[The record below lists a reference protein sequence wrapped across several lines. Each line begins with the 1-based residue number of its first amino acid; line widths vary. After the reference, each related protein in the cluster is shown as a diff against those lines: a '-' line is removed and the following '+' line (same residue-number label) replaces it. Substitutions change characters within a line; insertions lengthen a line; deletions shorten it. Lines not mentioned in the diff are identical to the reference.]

1 MEQEQSKFELTEHEL
16 EFLKDIHR
24 ARALR
29 EMTQHPGWE
38 FFNEIIDM
46 ILLRVQNQ
54 HLRFSRKA
62 SRDAYW
68 LSGARLDA
76 VSEFVE
82 IIREQIAGS
91 IDLLNQPLRM
101 PNRNGNHP
109 EGEE

>member
-1 MEQEQSKFELTEHEL
+1 VESEQSSKFELTEHEL
-16 EFLKDIHR
+16 EFLKDIHK
-24 ARALR
+24 ARALK

-46 ILLRVQNQ
+46 ILLRVTQQ
-54 HLRFSRKA
+54 HLHFSRKS

-68 LSGARLDA
+68 VSGARLDA

-91 IDLLNQPLRM
+91 VDLLNQPLKM
-101 PNRNGNHP
+101 PGRNGNHS
-109 EGEE
+109 EEE